1 MRILFDPLG
10 AQVQVQQATGDRL
23 TTWLGSLAKRG
34 HECVIGNLAPLQAQ
48 LAGTRV
54 YVSLTRQ
61 QAGPLSAGVCF
72 GYTPDDLYTLQRWV
86 KDGGSILM
94 FTNHGGFPDGAAG
107 KAPEW
112 PLFEIQLAAS
122 LGIQLV
128 FASFG
133 PTTRSPEVPNPCRR
147 VATRTLRMTPS
158 PAAPPALVRG
168 VSTVEAWDSG
178 GIVTGDGTAVIPLP
192 GADACDDRSGL
203 GYSPAGCSFAALYT
217 FGAGRV
223 IVVGHSGIA
232 ANAGTC
238 RPSAG
243 QIEAADNLAFLDNCV
258 DFLAG

>member
-23 TTWLGSLAKRG
+23 TTWLASLAGRG
-34 HECVIGNLAPLQAQ
+34 YDCVVGTLAPLRAQ
-48 LAGTRV
+48 LEGARV

-72 GYTPDDLYTLQRWV
+72 SYTPDDLYALQRWV
-86 KDGGSILM
+86 KGGGSVLM
-94 FTNHGGFPDGAAG
+94 FTNHGGFPEGRAEKD
-107 KAPEW
+107 PEW

-128 FASFG
+128 FASFA
-133 PTTRSPEVPNPCRR
+133 PTAQSPEVPNPCRHA
-147 VATRTLRMTPS
+147 ATRTLRMSPS
-158 PAAPPALVRG
+158 PAAPPALARG

-178 GIVTGDGTAVIPLP
+178 GIVTGSGTSIVPLP
-192 GADACDDRSGL
+192 GADECADESGL
-203 GYSPAGCSFAALYT
+203 GYPPGPCSFAALYT

-223 IVVGHSGIA
+223 IVAGHSGIA
-232 ANAGTC
+232 GNAGTC
-238 RPSAG
+238 KPSAG
-243 QIEAADNLAFLDNCV
+243 QVEAADNLVFLDNCI